1 VLVDALGAL
10 ALAAVATG
18 VVWVGGGRLE
28 SAADGLAAH
37 YRLPPVVQGA
47 VVAAVGSSFPELS
60 SVVLST
66 LLHGDFDLGVGAIV
80 GSAIFNILV
89 IPAASALATRRP
101 LDSNRDLVYKEAQ
114 FYMLSVAVLL
124 LTFAFAVIYEPLG
137 GLSGTLTRPLA
148 AIPLALYGLYL
159 FVQYQDTADHRA
171 GADTPDADPTRLW
184 LTLAGSLALILVGVE
199 ALVRAALTL
208 GDALGTPAFLWGLTV
223 VAAGTSLPD
232 AVVSVRAAKD
242 DNAET
247 SLANV
252 LGSNVFDLLV
262 AVPAGVV
269 LGGATAIDF
278 AFAAPMMGVL
288 VAATVVLFTV
298 IRTDLALTDREAYA
312 LLGLYAAFVA
322 WLALETAGV
331 TDLIPT

>member
-1 VLVDALGAL
+1 MFDVLGAL

-18 VVWVGGGRLE
+18 VVWVGGARLE

-66 LLHGDFDLGVGAIV
+66 LLHGDFELGVGAIV
-80 GSAIFNILV
+80 GSAIFNVLV
-89 IPAASALATRRP
+89 IPAASALATSRP

-124 LTFAFAVIYEPLG
+124 LTFAFAVIYEPIG
-137 GLSGTLTRPLA
+137 GLSGTFTRPLA

-159 FVQYQDTADHRA
+159 FVQYQDTADHRSD
-171 GADTPDADPTRLW
+171 ADPVDGDPTRLW
-184 LTLAGSLALILVGVE
+184 LLLLGSLALILVGVE

-232 AVVSVRAAKD
+232 AIVSVRAARNN
-242 DNAET
+242 NAET

-252 LGSNVFDLLV
+252 LGSNIFDLLV
-262 AVPAGVV
+262 AVPAGIV
-269 LGGATAIDF
+269 LGGATPIDF

-288 VAATVVLFTV
+288 VAATIVLFTV
-298 IRTDLALTDREAYA
+298 IRTDLELTRSESLLLLALYT
-312 LLGLYAAFVA
+312 AFVA